1 MEALKEILDKR
12 VLMIDGAMGTMI
24 QRHRL
29 TEEDFR
35 GKEFTAHSVPLQ
47 GNNDFLSL
55 TRPDIIYDIHKAYL
69 EAGSDVVETNT
80 FSGTRIAQ
88 ADYKAEHL
96 VYRLNYE
103 SAVLAKR
110 ACIDIGKATGTK
122 RFAAGALGP
131 TNRTLSIS
139 PSVEK
144 PETRNVTWDELV
156 EAYTEQ
162 TQGLLDGGVDIILVE
177 TIFDTAN
184 AKAAIYAI
192 TTLFE
197 KKPEC
202 KVPIFIS
209 GTIVDRSGRTLSG
222 QTGEAFVISVMH
234 ADPFAIGLN
243 CALGAAEMR
252 PFIEAISKF
261 CPNTY
266 ILCYPN
272 AGLPNA
278 FGAYDETPAQTAAEV
293 KKFAEDGLINI
304 LGGCCGTT
312 PDHIIAM
319 KNAVSTT
326 KPRALKE
333 VPEHAENLYLAGL
346 EPCVL
351 PKNSLFV
358 NIGERCNVAGSRKF
372 LRLIKDNKFTE
383 ALDVAKEQ
391 VEQGAQVIDIN
402 MDEGMLGMI
411 YSVMLKLLN

>member
-1 MEALKEILDKR
+1 MESLEDILKSR

-24 QRHRL
+24 QRYRL
-29 TEEDFR
+29 SEEDFR
-35 GKEFTAHSVPLQ
+35 GDEFADHPVPLQ

-55 TRPDIIYDIHKAYL
+55 SKPDIVLAIHKQYL
-69 EAGSDVVETNT
+69 EAGSDVIETNT

-110 ACIDIGKATGTK
+110 ACREVSEATGTS

-144 PETRNVTWDELV
+144 PETRNVTWDQLV
-156 EAYTEQ
+156 DAYTEQ
-162 TQGLLDGGVDIILVE
+162 TQALLDGGVDIILVE

-192 TTLFE
+192 MTLFE
-197 KKPEC
+197 EKPEQRI
-202 KVPIFIS
+202 PIFIS
-209 GTIVDRSGRTLSG
+209 GTIVDKSGRTLSG
-222 QTGEAFVISVMH
+222 QTGEAFVVSVMH
-234 ADPFAIGLN
+234 ANPLAIGLN

-261 CPNTY
+261 VPNTY

-293 KKFAEDGLINI
+293 KKFAVDGLVNI

-312 PDHIIAM
+312 PDHITAM
-319 KNAVSTT
+319 RDAVRSLR
-326 KPRALKE
+326 PRQLKE
-333 VPEHAENLYLAGL
+333 HPEDREKMYLAGL
-346 EPCVL
+346 EPCIL
-351 PKNSLFV
+351 AKNSLFV
-358 NIGERCNVAGSRKF
+358 NIGERCNVAGSRMF
-372 LRLIKDNKFTE
+372 LRLIKENKFTE
-383 ALDVAKEQ
+383 ALVVAKSQ
-391 VEQGAQVIDIN
+391 VESGAQVLDIN
-402 MDEGMLGMI
+402 MDEGMLVSRTRI
-411 YSVMLKLLN
+411 LDFH